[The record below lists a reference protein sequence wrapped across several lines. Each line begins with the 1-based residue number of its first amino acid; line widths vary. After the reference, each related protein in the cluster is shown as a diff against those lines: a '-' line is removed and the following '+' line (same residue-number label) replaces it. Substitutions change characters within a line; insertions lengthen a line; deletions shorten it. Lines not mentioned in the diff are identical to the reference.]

1 MYDTVLYKFVQLASI
16 LSTSCTVTDQQKKKN
31 LIVQISRS
39 STEQLVHVCNV
50 RYHVS
55 CTLHGHVNTGVS
67 ENGDIITAARTRT
80 PCVKIFHL
88 R

>member
-1 MYDTVLYKFVQLASI
+1 MIQYYKFVQLAFI
-16 LSTSCTVTDQQKKKN
+16 LSTSCTVTDQQKKN

-67 ENGDIITAARTRT
+67 ENGDIITAGRTRT
-80 PCVKIFHL
+80 PYVKIFHL